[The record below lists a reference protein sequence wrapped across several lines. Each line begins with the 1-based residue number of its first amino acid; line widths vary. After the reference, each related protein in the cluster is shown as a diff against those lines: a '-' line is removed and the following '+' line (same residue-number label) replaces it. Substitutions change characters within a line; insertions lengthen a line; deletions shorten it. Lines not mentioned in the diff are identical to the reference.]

1 MDQIGQVFGRFGLLI
16 ALAGGGLSLVMFAM
30 VGIQYLMAQG
40 DPQAVAKAKNSFM
53 GAVVGSVIVGLAFI
67 LPGVISAIV
76 IEPSGGSSLRVQ
88 SGEDCDGLLR
98 SQLVVQRGANTPARI
113 DEVIRQIQN
122 QRDACVVDLWSPK
135 VMAAVANN
143 VAMSPAGHCFD
154 GTTDAAGPGIDGTNG
169 NGQSGQVGNTVV
181 PTGLRMG
188 NVLGAASD
196 TGEEGRVRNTSGR
209 DADNNII
216 VYWDSDANER
226 PADQAECW
234 LYVSRLQ
241 VWDESY

>member
-67 LPGVISAIV
+67 LPGVISSIV
-76 IEPSGGSSLRVQ
+76 IEPSGGSSLQVQ
-88 SGEDCDGLLR
+88 SGEDCDGLLK
-98 SQLVVQRGANTPARI
+98 SQLVVQRGANTPGRMN
-113 DEVIRQIQN
+113 EVVRQIQN
-122 QRDACVVDLWSPK
+122 QRDACVQDLWSPE
-135 VMAAVANN
+135 VHA
-143 VAMSPAGHCFD
+143 SYP
-154 GTTDAAGPGIDGTNG
+154 AAGCFGASSTSSTTFVGGTG
-169 NGQSGQVGNTVV
+169 SDSGKVGNTVV
-181 PTGLRMG
+181 PSGLRSG
-188 NVLGAASD
+188 NDLTQG
-196 TGEEGRVRNTSGR
+196 VRATSGR
-209 DADNNII
+209 DADNNVI
-216 VYWDSDANER
+216 VYWETDATDR
-226 PADQAECW
+226 PADQSKCW

>member
-135 VMAAVANN
+135 VMAAFANN

-154 GTTDAAGPGIDGTNG
+154 VDDGTTETGFDGTDGSDNG
-169 NGQSGQVGNTVV
+169 RVGNTVV
-181 PTGLRMG
+181 PSGLRVG
-188 NVLGAASD
+188 NVL
-196 TGEEGRVRNTSGR
+196 TGSGDDDGNVRTTSGR

-216 VYWDSDANER
+216 VYWDDDADNR